1 MSRFKKKP
9 LVIDAIQWRG
19 DNWDEVYKWIMSWGL
34 EDPGVAKD
42 PVYSTVTVSTLEGEM
57 RANRGDWIIHGIA
70 GEFYPCKPDIFC
82 SSYSEEGTEQI
93 EELPSWHYYE
103 AHVTIKPLKYPQDY
117 VDLESLCRKNAF
129 RPAKLLMQKDGRLE
143 ENDKDMFCSA
153 RSQER
158 QDILD
163 RTLTFVQDLMDF
175 GFVVYRYKIESTLV
189 DSREDMSM
197 LQIYGEPNV

>member
-1 MSRFKKKP
+1 MATEGKCWSNDCKAADCLEHGWIHPQDRIPETITLSPEVFDKM
-9 LVIDAIQWRG
+9 VEAIQNPKPPTDVLLR
-19 DNWDEVYKWIMSWGL
+19 M
-34 EDPGVAKD
+34 
-42 PVYSTVTVSTLEGEM
+42 M
-57 RANRGDWIIHGIA
+57 RNL
-70 GEFYPCKPDIFC
+70 PD
-82 SSYSEEGTEQI
+82 
-93 EELPSWHYYE
+93 WHYYE

-163 RTLTFVQDLMDF
+163 RTLAFVQDLMDF
-175 GFVVYRYKIESTLV
+175 GFAVYRYKIESTLV
-189 DSREDMSM
+189 DSREDMSL
-197 LQIYGEPNV
+197 LQIAGEPTEK